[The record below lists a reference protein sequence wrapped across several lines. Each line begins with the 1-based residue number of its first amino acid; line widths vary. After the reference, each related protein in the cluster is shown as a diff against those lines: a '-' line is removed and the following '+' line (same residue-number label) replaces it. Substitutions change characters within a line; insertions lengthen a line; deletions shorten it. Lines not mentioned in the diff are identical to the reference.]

1 MAPMRPAA
9 RLLAIEA
16 RLLPPILERADA
28 ASFDRPTVCTGW
40 SVRDVLAHCGAA
52 LTAVAA
58 GDLHGFTPEDN
69 QRDVQERRGWP
80 LDEVLEELWRG
91 YRQGAAAIHA
101 AGGPL
106 DGIGLGEW
114 MHGGDVRDA
123 LGEPDAYTSDG
134 LDLALELL
142 TDRARATGRPAI
154 DVRVDGRPLAYGAG
168 PPVGSLQTDAETY
181 VRLCGGRRP
190 DPARFELEGAAAADL
205 VLFG

>member
-1 MAPMRPAA
+1 MRSMRPAA

-16 RLLPPILERADA
+16 ELLPPILERTPA

-52 LTAVAA
+52 LTATAT
-58 GDLHGFTPEDN
+58 GELHRFTPEDN
-69 QRDVQERRGWP
+69 ERDVAARRSWPLADVLDELRRG
-80 LDEVLEELWRG
+80 
-91 YRQGAAAIHA
+91 YQQGGAAIHG

-123 LGEPDAYTSDG
+123 IGEPGAYVSG
-134 LDLALELL
+134 GIELALELL
-142 TDRARATGRPAI
+142 SDRSRATSKTAI
-154 DVRVDGRPLAYGAG
+154 DVRVDGRSMAFGAG
-168 PPVGSLQTDAETY
+168 PATARLDTDAETF

-190 DPARFELEGAAAADL
+190 DPARYELSGAGPVDL
-205 VLFG
+205 VLFS